1 MRTDVQVGSKL
12 AQSRL
17 RARGDSTALL
27 VTLCYLGSEWASE
40 DDVLAYIR
48 EHHRSLYELTAW
60 TRGVVLKAE
69 ADFTERVYRGWQ
81 GIGFH
86 HPEAG
91 YVCAIYPRDDHVDL
105 LFEHGASLADPDG
118 LLAGEG
124 AQTRFYR
131 VAARHQ
137 PTAAAIRMLVQQ
149 AVAQRLLS
157 R

>member
-1 MRTDVQVGSKL
+1 
-12 AQSRL
+12 
-17 RARGDSTALL
+17 
-27 VTLCYLGSEWASE
+27 LGSERASE
-40 DDVLAYIR
+40 NDVLAYIR
-48 EHHRSLYELTAW
+48 EHHRSLYELTVW
-60 TRGVVLKAE
+60 TRGVVLEAE
-69 ADFTERVYRGWQ
+69 PDFAERVYRGWH
-81 GIGFH
+81 GIGFR

-91 YVCAIYPRDDHVDL
+91 YVCAIYPRDDDHVDL

-131 VAARHQ
+131 VKARNEA
-137 PTAAAIRMLVQQ
+137 TAAAIRMLVQQ

>member
-1 MRTDVQVGSKL
+1 
-12 AQSRL
+12 
-17 RARGDSTALL
+17 
-27 VTLCYLGSEWASE
+27 LGSGTTSE
-40 DDVLAYIR
+40 AEVLAYLR
-48 EHHRSLYELTAW
+48 SEHGPLYELAAW
-60 TRGVVLKAE
+60 TRRVVLDAE
-69 ADFTERVYRGWQ
+69 PDFTERVYRGWQ

-91 YVCAIYPRDDHVDL
+91 YVCAIYPREDRVDL
-105 LFEHGASLADPDG
+105 LFEHGAALADPDG
-118 LLAGEG
+118 VLAGEG

-131 VAARHQ
+131 VAARSQ

>member
-1 MRTDVQVGSKL
+1 
-12 AQSRL
+12 
-17 RARGDSTALL
+17 
-27 VTLCYLGSEWASE
+27 LGTGTTSEAE
-40 DDVLAYIR
+40 VLAYLR
-48 EHHRSLYELTAW
+48 SEHRPLYELASW
-60 TRGVVLKAE
+60 TRRVVLDAE
-69 ADFTERVYRGWQ
+69 PDFTERVYRGWQ

-118 LLAGEG
+118 LLAGDG

-131 VAARHQ
+131 VEARNEA
-137 PTAAAIRMLVQQ
+137 TEAAIRMLVQQ